1 MIKHNVYKT
10 FEEAFLGN
18 IQKIINNPEYKTNSR
33 IGSVHEI
40 SSLTYEVDDLSSF
53 RFKNESIGRLDYEYA
68 DKYYQWM
75 ISGAVDNKE
84 LLKDYPNVAK
94 FMEKP
99 KSVDLPENFNTFY
112 GPRILEQLPLVKSEL
127 IRNPNTRRAVISII
141 YKEDLL
147 LLDKDESLEFPC
159 TDSATF
165 FIRDEKLNVHL
176 HMRSQNMGQV
186 IKLDMYLWGRFTME
200 LAKELNLQFG
210 KFSCSIVSAHVFEK
224 DFDYLQKLFPST
236 TLGNVYT
243 TNN

>member
-1 MIKHNVYKT
+1 MEKHNVYKS
-10 FEEAFLGN
+10 FQEAFLGN
-18 IQKIINNPEYKTNSR
+18 VEKIVNEPEFKTSSR

-40 SSLTYEVDDLSSF
+40 SGLTYEVEDLSTF
-53 RFKNESIGRLDYEYA
+53 QFENESIGRLDYNYA
-68 DKYYQWM
+68 DKFYQWM
-75 ISGAVDNKE
+75 ISGAVDNE
-84 LLKDYPNVAK
+84 ALLKDYPNVAK

-99 KSVDLPENFNTFY
+99 KSKGLPENFNTFY

-127 IRNPNTRRAVISII
+127 VRNPNTRRAVISII

-165 FIRDEKLNVHL
+165 FIRDGKLNVHL

-186 IKLDMYLWGRFTME
+186 IKLDMYLWGRFTTE

-224 DFDYLQKLFPST
+224 DFDYLQTLFPIT

-243 TNN
+243 SIN